1 MGVTMCLYM
10 SGYKYVGSSS
20 SPELWPDFM
29 QEASNSSVW
38 QLNGFQ
44 EAPRIIA
51 KEVCMDSGQ
60 TI

>member
-1 MGVTMCLYM
+1 M
-10 SGYKYVGSSS
+10 SGYKHVGSSS

-38 QLNGFQ
+38 QFNDFQ

-51 KEVCMDSGQ
+51 IEFCMDSGQ

>member
-1 MGVTMCLYM
+1 M

-20 SPELWPDFM
+20 SPELWPYFM

-44 EAPRIIA
+44 EAPRIVA